1 MKEYLE
7 SKYNICDEK
16 ISILDSSE
24 FLCRELYRLN
34 LSSDEVILSYNHIKS
49 LGSST
54 KIKNYIN
61 KVLDDVNV
69 LVFQNVLCE
78 LDYKDKIEILNN
90 IKNKNITF
98 INITNDIEET
108 LYFDRIIII
117 YNNKVICDG
126 KKISVLNEEKL
137 LKRLGYSLPF
147 IIDLNRYMMDYNITN
162 KYYLSNEELIDEL
175 WK

>member
-78 LDYKDKIEILNN
+78 LDY
-90 IKNKNITF
+90 
-98 INITNDIEET
+98 
-108 LYFDRIIII
+108 
-117 YNNKVICDG
+117 
-126 KKISVLNEEKL
+126 
-137 LKRLGYSLPF
+137 
-147 IIDLNRYMMDYNITN
+147 
-162 KYYLSNEELIDEL
+162 
-175 WK
+175 